1 MMLEEKK
8 LAKSMDN
15 YRTPLKEQ
23 VLVEIY
29 KYAKY
34 RNNIAI
40 KKINRAG
47 TMGESG
53 VAMYLAGTRKYLL
66 KGIVDHKRYGSYM
79 YEVIDKCRAKCLQQL
94 TPKDDEKWSP
104 KQLWSTARQKP
115 TKQTTEQPSQPTP
128 KPLKPDQYCLLID
141 NEPIKLYNSII
152 ECKAYGQALIDTNK
166 DKEINMQIKGI
177 KFFNIEE
184 V

>member
-8 LAKSMDN
+8 LAKSIDN
-15 YRTPLKEQ
+15 YKTPLKEQ
-23 VLVEIY
+23 VLTEIY

-47 TMGESG
+47 IMGESG
-53 VAMYLAGTRKYLL
+53 VAMYLSGTRKYLL
-66 KGIVDHKRYGSYM
+66 KGIVDPKRYGSYM

-104 KQLWSTARQKP
+104 KQLWNATRQKP
-115 TKQTTEQPSQPTP
+115 TQQPPQVQTS

>member
-8 LAKSMDN
+8 LAQSIDN
-15 YRTPLKEQ
+15 YRVPLKEQ
-23 VLVEIY
+23 VLTEIY

-34 RNNIAI
+34 KNHIAI

-47 TMGESG
+47 IMGESG

-66 KGIVDHKRYGSYM
+66 KGIINHKRYGSYM
-79 YEVIDKCRAKCLQQL
+79 YEVIDKCRSKCLQQL
-94 TPKDDEKWSP
+94 TPKDDEKWNP
-104 KQLWSTARQKP
+104 KSLQKHL
-115 TKQTTEQPSQPTP
+115 KNTTNEHPQQPQTP
-128 KPLKPDQYCLLID
+128 KPIKPDQYCLLVD

-152 ECKAYGQALIDTNK
+152 ECKAYGQALMDVNK
-166 DKEINMQIKGI
+166 DKEINIQIKGI
-177 KFFNIEE
+177 KFFNIEG

>member
-8 LAKSMDN
+8 LAQSINN
-15 YRTPLKEQ
+15 YKVPLKEQ
-23 VLVEIY
+23 VLTEIY
-29 KYAKY
+29 KYAKFK
-34 RNNIAI
+34 NKVAL

-47 TMGESG
+47 IMGESG
-53 VAMYLAGTRKYLL
+53 VQLYLAGVRKYLL
-66 KGIVDHKRYGSYM
+66 KGYVDHKRYGNVM
-79 YEVIDKCRAKCLQQL
+79 YEVVDKCRARSLQQL
-94 TPKDDEKWSP
+94 TPSEEDKWEPQRLDDCYK
-104 KQLWSTARQKP
+104 
-115 TKQTTEQPSQPTP
+115 KQTTEQPQQQTP
-128 KPLKPDQYCLLID
+128 KPIKPDQYILLVD

>member
-8 LAKSMDN
+8 LAKSIDN
-15 YRTPLKEQ
+15 YKTPLKEQ
-23 VLVEIY
+23 VLTEIY

-34 RNNIAI
+34 KNNMAI

-47 TMGESG
+47 IMGESG

-66 KGIVDHKRYGSYM
+66 KGIIDHKRYGSYM
-79 YEVIDKCRAKCLQQL
+79 YQVIDKCRAKCVQQL
-94 TPKDDEKWSP
+94 TPKDEEKWSP
-104 KQLWSTARQKP
+104 QQFRNSTRQKP
-115 TKQTTEQPSQPTP
+115 TEQPTQQTP
-128 KPLKPDQYCLLID
+128 KPIKPDQYCLLID

-177 KFFNIEE
+177 KFFNIEG

>member
-47 TMGESG
+47 IMGESG

-79 YEVIDKCRAKCLQQL
+79 YEVIDKCRTKCLQQL

-104 KQLWSTARQKP
+104 KQLWNTTRQKP
-115 TKQTTEQPSQPTP
+115 AEQPQQVQTP

-184 V
+184 A